1 MIGARRFR
9 LAGMRVKVLLAMVV
23 GVGAAVTARS
33 SLAARDDD
41 ALRDDDDSL
50 KGDHRRY
57 NNRSLQGV
65 WGFSSS
71 FGMFLP
77 PGGGPPVPSVGVG
90 KVSFDGRGG
99 CSVTTV
105 VNINGQTMTNQSSSC
120 SYSVGPDGIGTSQ
133 AVFPGSPI
141 SDPVPVTFIIVDQGR
156 ELMAINTRFLVGGIT
171 FRRQ

>member
-9 LAGMRVKVLLAMVV
+9 LAGMRGKVLLAMVV
-23 GVGAAVTARS
+23 GVGAAVTAGS

-41 ALRDDDDSL
+41 PLRDDDDSL

-57 NNRSLQGV
+57 SNRSLQGV
-65 WGFSSS
+65 WGFSASL
-71 FGMFLP
+71 GMFLP
-77 PGGGPPVPSVGVG
+77 PGGGPPVPSVGMG
-90 KVSFDGRGG
+90 KISFDGRGG

-105 VNINGQTMTNQSSSC
+105 VNLNGQTSTFQSSSC
-120 SYSVGPDGIGTSQ
+120 SYSVGPDGMGTSQ

-141 SDPVPVTFIIVDQGR
+141 SDPVPISFVIVDQGR
-156 ELMAINTRFLVGGIT
+156 ELMAINTRFLVGSTT